1 MQWLLQQKRNPYFA
15 TSCTDLVSN
24 LYILER
30 VFKWKCILSSQYSY
44 LEEKQHWFFQHIIFL
59 SLYVSTK
66 TPPHI
71 YIYYIKITW
80 AKYLCMTYKQVQKM
94 AKGMSLWNCKLWQVS
109 PCTLQ
114 SAHYFCLHGVT
125 EILCNYTSKD
135 GSNFYQ
141 QLKNCHG
148 ECLTQHIK
156 PQLFGDMV
164 IKCRAS
170 ALCRQTIP
178 FA

>member
-1 MQWLLQQKRNPYFA
+1 MHTIF
-15 TSCTDLVSN
+15 T
-24 LYILER
+24 
-30 VFKWKCILSSQYSY
+30 
-44 LEEKQHWFFQHIIFL
+44 IFL
-59 SLYVSTK
+59 SRRETALIFPT
-66 TPPHI
+66 H
-71 YIYYIKITW
+71 YISFPICKHKNTSPYICISIKITW
-80 AKYLCMTYKQVQKM
+80 AKYLCMTYKQAQKM
-94 AKGMSLWNCKLWQVS
+94 AKGVSLWNCKLWQVS

-141 QLKNCHG
+141 QLKNHHG

-164 IKCRAS
+164 IKCRTS